1 MADLQNWI
9 NTADAEAYRSIAS
22 EYLNKGYSRLAPF
35 ELMNWKSGGMAS
47 RRVGDMREIVRFSED
62 GPWRMMVPEEVYVPK
77 VVNKVLESLMNERKG
92 PNALYS
98 VYDKSLDVF
107 RVSALAFSPRFHF
120 YNVIGGGASTYV
132 VTGIPIGTNTINLP
146 SNCDYITGVRI
157 YCYSW
162 SVLSYVHNNSYY
174 CGAQDPYTPPCYA
187 GRYTNN
193 YKCPPDGVSG
203 TTGCDSGSY
212 CIYYQHCNDDNWDGS
227 TGHCMNNGALRI
239 IDLGQNFCPGGGS
252 PRCEFP

>member
-1 MADLQNWI
+1 RQVVKAFN
-9 NTADAEAYRSIAS
+9 EGS
-22 EYLNKGYSRLAPF
+22 
-35 ELMNWKSGGMAS
+35 
-47 RRVGDMREIVRFSED
+47 VEIVEA
-62 GPWRMMVPEEVYVPK
+62 GT
-77 VVNKVLESLMNERKG
+77 G
-92 PNALYS
+92 TG
-98 VYDKSLDVF
+98 KSLAYLIPAMLWAIQNGQ
-107 RVSALAFSPRFHF
+107 RV
-120 YNVIGGGASTYV
+120 V
-132 VTGIPIGTNTINLP
+132 VSTNTINLP

>member
-1 MADLQNWI
+1 MIML
-9 NTADAEAYRSIAS
+9 AS
-22 EYLNKGYSRLAPF
+22 GPLALRAQVTYTVDNYTSDPF
-35 ELMNWKSGGMAS
+35 QK
-47 RRVGDMREIVRFSED
+47 
-62 GPWRMMVPEEVYVPK
+62 VYV
-77 VVNKVLESLMNERKG
+77 
-92 PNALYS
+92 Y
-98 VYDKSLDVF
+98 
-107 RVSALAFSPRFHF
+107 